1 MAGSLQARK
10 QEMVRDAIYDAA
22 IEIFATKG
30 FDETTVEEVAQ
41 AAGVS
46 RRSFFRYFASKD
58 DLLALS
64 VVNYGQTLVSAVAV
78 CPASMWAID
87 VIRETVVSCA
97 KYAALQPRTRQ
108 TVEIAVKSASAR
120 QAYQSRLMEV
130 EDSLA
135 EAFAARIKN
144 ASRDDLKAR
153 TYASVTLL
161 AMNLTIASWFRQEYE
176 DISTSYRRVFAG
188 LTRLFSEK
196 GGITQGSEDSS
207 NSQKKSQGSAKGS
220 SRR

>member
-10 QEMVRDAIYDAA
+10 QELVRNAIYDAA
-22 IEIFATKG
+22 IEIFSTKG

-64 VVNYGQTLVSAVAV
+64 VVNYGQGLVSAVAA
-78 CPASMWAID
+78 CPASLGPME

-97 KYAALQPRTRQ
+97 KYAASQPRTRQ

-130 EDSLA
+130 EDALA

-153 TYASVTLL
+153 MYASVTLL
-161 AMNLTIASWFRQEYE
+161 VMNLTIGAWFRQEYD
-176 DISTSYRRVFAG
+176 DISTSYRQVFTG
-188 LTRLFSEK
+188 LTRLFDEMASVAP
-196 GGITQGSEDSS
+196 GSEGSS
-207 NSQKKSQGSAKGS
+207 NSQKKSQGSAKRR